1 MMHYDPLVL
10 CLFCFM
16 MLYDVITFVFKFTCY
31 ESYFPLLTD
40 RIEVLYNQE
49 NSQPFKRLTGIPGL
63 GLLWLIT
70 SSDTACP
77 CFLYIEGATY
87 HTVTYFELPL
97 SSICKKPTKL
107 STFFF
112 ICNKNFKLL
121 A

>member
-16 MLYDVITFVFKFTCY
+16 MLYDVITFVFLNLRVHIHRY

-87 HTVTYFELPL
+87 HTVNCLCLQFARNRQICLL
-97 SSICKKPTKL
+97 FSSFAIKT
-107 STFFF
+107 
-112 ICNKNFKLL
+112 
-121 A
+121 

>member
-16 MLYDVITFVFKFTCY
+16 MLYDVITFVFNLRVHVHRY

-70 SSDTACP
+70 SSDTACS

-87 HTVTYFELPL
+87 HTVTCFETIASVFNLQETDKFVYFFLHL
-97 SSICKKPTKL
+97 Q
-107 STFFF
+107 
-112 ICNKNFKLL
+112 
-121 A
+121 

>member
-1 MMHYDPLVL
+1 MTSSR
-10 CLFCFM
+10 
-16 MLYDVITFVFKFTCY
+16 LYLNVRVHVHRY

-97 SSICKKPTKL
+97 S
-107 STFFF
+107 
-112 ICNKNFKLL
+112 
-121 A
+121 

>member
-1 MMHYDPLVL
+1 MTSSR
-10 CLFCFM
+10 
-16 MLYDVITFVFKFTCY
+16 LYLINLRVHIHRY

-87 HTVTYFELPL
+87 HTVASVLNLQETDKFVYFFLH
-97 SSICKKPTKL
+97 SQ
-107 STFFF
+107 
-112 ICNKNFKLL
+112 
-121 A
+121 

>member
-1 MMHYDPLVL
+1 MMHYDPFVL

-16 MLYDVITFVFKFTCY
+16 MLYDVITFVFYVHRY

-87 HTVTYFELPL
+87 HTVTCFETIASVLNLQETDKFVYFFLHL
-97 SSICKKPTKL
+97 Q
-107 STFFF
+107 
-112 ICNKNFKLL
+112 
-121 A
+121 